1 MKIISKLSP
10 LGRRKGRIKM
20 LPFRKILWPTDFSS
34 PSYKALKTANELAL
48 HFSSELYIV
57 HVITP
62 MPPVVEI
69 PPTRPSF
76 NVSSYQDELKS
87 SAEKSLQEVIEKKIG
102 KKLAVQAIVVNG
114 DPAVEIARIAENENI
129 DLIVI
134 ATHGT
139 SGWQRFFFGSV
150 AEKVIRIASS
160 PVLTIREPQKDE

>member
-1 MKIISKLSP
+1 
-10 LGRRKGRIKM
+10 M
-20 LPFRKILWPTDFSS
+20 LPFRKILWPTDFSG
-34 PSYKALKTANELAL
+34 PSYKALKTANELAS

-62 MPPVVEI
+62 MPPIVEI
-69 PPTRPSF
+69 PPSRTSF

-87 SAEKSLQEVIEKKIG
+87 SAEKSLQEVIDKKIS
-102 KKLAVQAIVVNG
+102 KKLAVHAIVANG
-114 DPAVEIARIAENENI
+114 DPAVEIARIVKKESV

-150 AEKVIRIASS
+150 AEKVVRIVSS
-160 PVLTIREPQKDE
+160 PVLTIRGPQKDK